1 MKKTPIVLVVVYL
14 LISCMVAVGYNSIRE
29 KEDTVAEVWNPADS
43 EEDTIQTAEIESGPT
58 QTDETSPGADTED
71 KTAVGEEGQLVLMS
85 GVTPGVSFTPA
96 PTEPPALTGEL
107 TTTPETEDISGTG
120 TPTTAPEQPSGTVT
134 PAAEPEK
141 MPEREIEDSDGERA
155 EVTYDGK
162 VIGYCNTEYR
172 MKEETL
178 KTIVKMV
185 RKEPY
190 ISSFVLY
197 DINSEAMICYN
208 EERYYPV
215 ASTVKAPFVMT
226 CLWQIE
232 EGVSSLEDTME
243 YTEEYSVKGDGV
255 IKKEDLG
262 TVFTVK
268 ELMEHAI
275 LISDDIG
282 YLMLQGKFGHKSY
295 NQFLKESGN
304 KVTIDGGSIKWGQTS
319 AMDSL
324 RNWKEVYR
332 YINSDSENAAFFA
345 ELIKN
350 TNKSFVRNVLGD
362 EYVVYNK
369 MGWVYGQC
377 CHDHAIVMDEQP
389 YLMVIMTMGNA
400 RTENQKFMEELAVIL
415 NGVHE
420 EMVSTEEYAVE

>member
-1 MKKTPIVLVVVYL
+1 M
-14 LISCMVAVGYNSIRE
+14 
-29 KEDTVAEVWNPADS
+29 
-43 EEDTIQTAEIESGPT
+43 
-58 QTDETSPGADTED
+58 
-71 KTAVGEEGQLVLMS
+71 
-85 GVTPGVSFTPA
+85 
-96 PTEPPALTGEL
+96 
-107 TTTPETEDISGTG
+107 
-120 TPTTAPEQPSGTVT
+120 
-134 PAAEPEK
+134 
-141 MPEREIEDSDGERA
+141 
-155 EVTYDGK
+155 
-162 VIGYCNTEYR
+162 
-172 MKEETL
+172 
-178 KTIVKMV
+178 
-185 RKEPY
+185 
-190 ISSFVLY
+190 
-197 DINSEAMICYN
+197 
-208 EERYYPV
+208 
-215 ASTVKAPFVMT
+215 
-226 CLWQIE
+226 
-232 EGVSSLEDTME
+232 
-243 YTEEYSVKGDGV
+243 
-255 IKKEDLG
+255 IKKEDIG

-282 YLMLQGKFGHKSY
+282 YLMLQGKFGHKNY
-295 NQFLKESGN
+295 NQFLRESGN
-304 KVTIDGGSIKWGQTS
+304 KVTIDGESIKWGQTS

-420 EMVSTEEYAVE
+420 EMVSAKEPVVE

>member
-1 MKKTPIVLVVVYL
+1 MKKLPMILFLGYIFISLSVFFIYRSQIEMPETIATWVGDTSDLVE
-14 LISCMVAVGYNSIRE
+14 GEEE
-29 KEDTVAEVWNPADS
+29 KEENNIT
-43 EEDTIQTAEIESGPT
+43 
-58 QTDETSPGADTED
+58 
-71 KTAVGEEGQLVLMS
+71 GEKGDVDGELQLMS
-85 GVTPGVSFTPA
+85 SATGEPTLPVVPPTASPEPTKEVLPTATPEPTPA
-96 PTEPPALTGEL
+96 PVATA
-107 TTTPETEDISGTG
+107 
-120 TPTTAPEQPSGTVT
+120 TPTSSPTSDRGVEHTEENKVTV
-134 PAAEPEK
+134 
-141 MPEREIEDSDGERA
+141 SHN
-155 EVTYDGK
+155 GK
-162 VIGYCNTEYR
+162 EIGYWDTDYR
-172 MKEETL
+172 MDEETL
-178 KTIVKMV
+178 DRIVSMV

-190 ISSFVLY
+190 VSSFVLF
-197 DINSEAMICYN
+197 DINSGTMISYN
-208 EERYYPV
+208 ENRYYPV

-232 EGVSSLEDTME
+232 EGISSLEDTME
-243 YTEEYSVKGDGV
+243 YTEEYSVSGDGV

-262 TVFTVK
+262 TMFTVK

-304 KVTIDGGSIKWGQTS
+304 KVTIDGNSVKWGQTS

-324 RNWKEVYR
+324 RNWQEVYR

-350 TNKSFVRNVLGD
+350 TNKSFIRNVLGD
-362 EYVVYNK
+362 EYTVYNK

-400 RTENQKFMEELAVIL
+400 RAENQKFMEELAVIL

-420 EMVSTEEYAVE
+420 EMVSTEEIPAE